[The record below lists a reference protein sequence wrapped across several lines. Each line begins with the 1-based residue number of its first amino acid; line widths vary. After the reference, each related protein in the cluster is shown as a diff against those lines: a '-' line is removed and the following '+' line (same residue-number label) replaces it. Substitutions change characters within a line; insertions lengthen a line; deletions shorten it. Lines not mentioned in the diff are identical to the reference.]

1 MDLIW
6 LDDYRALAD
15 TLSFSRAAALRHVTQ
30 PAFSRR
36 IRALEAWVG
45 TPLFARTTHSVMLT
59 AAGEHF
65 GDQAEILRRALYQL
79 RRDTLDVAGR
89 ARSQLQIAATHALSF
104 TFFPAWVRRNE
115 SLLELGNL
123 NLLSD
128 SMSAC
133 EQMLLRGDVQFL
145 LCHHG
150 PGSAGA
156 QLGATYLGL
165 VVGRD
170 VLVPLSAPGP
180 DGGPL
185 WRLNGTPPA
194 RYLAYSDRSGLA
206 RIVDARWHE
215 VDREFGL
222 KTVFRSHL
230 AATLQSMVRAGEGL
244 AWLPRTLA
252 EDDIAAGRV
261 VELGGPD
268 VQIPVEI
275 RLFRAAGRLT
285 ATAEAVWDGLNAQAE
300 I

>member
-1 MDLIW
+1 MELIW

-36 IRALEAWVG
+36 IKSLEAWVG
-45 TPLFARTTHSVMLT
+45 TPLFARTTHSVTLT

-104 TFFPAWVRRNE
+104 TFFPAWVRKND

-123 NLLSD
+123 DLLSD

-133 EQMLLRGDVQFL
+133 EQMLLRGDAQFL
-145 LCHHG
+145 LCHQG

-156 QLGATYLGL
+156 PIGGRFKSL
-165 VVGRD
+165 VVGYD
-170 VLVPLSAPGP
+170 VLVPLSAPSAAGE
-180 DGGPL
+180 PL
-185 WRLNGTPPA
+185 WRLSGPKPA
-194 RYLAYSDRSGLA
+194 RYLAYSDRSGLD
-206 RIVDARWHE
+206 RIVAARWSE
-215 VDREFGL
+215 TGRPPGL
-222 KTVFRSHL
+222 ETVFRSHL
-230 AATLQSMVRAGEGL
+230 AATLLSMVRAGDGM

-252 EDDIAAGRV
+252 EDDLAEGRL
-261 VELGGPD
+261 VEAGGPD
-268 VQIPVEI
+268 DQIPVEI
-275 RLFRAAGRLT
+275 CLFRAANRMG
-285 ATAEAVWDGLNAQAE
+285 ATAEALWAGLSA
-300 I
+300 